1 MKKENF
7 EHLAIVV
14 AAMLIEMVL
23 KTEAENLRL
32 ENGQI
37 VLK

>member
-1 MKKENF
+1 MLASSKK
-7 EHLAIVV
+7 LTGKSIQ
-14 AAMLIEMVL
+14 MVL
-23 KTEAENLRL
+23 KTDPENPRL

>member
-1 MKKENF
+1 MLVSSKN
-7 EHLAIVV
+7 LAGMSIQ
-14 AAMLIEMVL
+14 MVL
-23 KTEAENLRL
+23 KTDPENLRL